1 MTIAGGTET
10 AADAAGIRAAVAAW
24 IEWQMAAGVD
34 CTLGPSSRAVATPGL
49 RAPSPAA
56 VPSPRPDPAP
66 VRGTTRVSGAA
77 APAAADARALARSCR
92 TIEELRA
99 ALESFD
105 GCALAETATQLCF
118 ADGAPDAPLFLVGE
132 APGAEEDRIGRPF
145 VGQSGQLLDRMLA
158 WIGHDRTNTWIT
170 NAIFWRPPGNRT
182 PTPAEIA
189 ICQPFLERQIELL
202 RPRLLLFLGGI
213 AARALLGVSEGVS
226 RLRGRVF
233 SYRNEALPEPIPALV
248 TFHPAYLLRQPAQ
261 KRLVWRDL
269 LQVAEMLGKADANV
283 RRLQPITMETAKS

>member
-1 MTIAGGTET
+1 VAL
-10 AADAAGIRAAVAAW
+10 AAW

-34 CTLGPSSRAVATPGL
+34 CTLEEPQLLSAAADLKAATPEALPLTLPEPQTVAGRRL
-49 RAPSPAA
+49 VRTAG
-56 VPSPRPDPAP
+56 VGPRL
-66 VRGTTRVSGAA
+66 S
-77 APAAADARALARSCR
+77 ADARALARSCR

-99 ALESFD
+99 TLERFD

-118 ADGAPDAPLFLVGE
+118 ADGAPGAPLFIVGE

-158 WIGHDRTNTWIT
+158 WIGRDRSNTWIT

-213 AARALLGVSEGVS
+213 AARALLGVTEGVS
-226 RLRGRVF
+226 RLRGRTF
-233 SYRNEALPEPIPALV
+233 SYRNDLLPEPIPALV

-269 LQVAEMLGKADANV
+269 LQVAELLERAGE
-283 RRLQPITMETAKS
+283 RGRSLQPTEAEAATE

>member
-1 MTIAGGTET
+1 MTIDGGIEA
-10 AADAAGIRAAVAAW
+10 AADGAAIRVAVAAW

-34 CTLGPSSRAVATPGL
+34 CTLGSSSRGVASPVL
-49 RAPSPAA
+49 RAPAREA

-66 VRGTTRVSGAA
+66 VRGAARVSRGAA
-77 APAAADARALARSCR
+77 LAADARALARSCR

-99 ALESFD
+99 ALGSFD

-189 ICQPFLERQIELL
+189 VCQPFLERQIELL
-202 RPRLLLFLGGI
+202 RPRILLFLGGI

-226 RLRGRVF
+226 RLRGRIF

-269 LQVAEMLGKADANV
+269 LQVADMLGKAGATPRPV
-283 RRLQPITMETAKS
+283 PPITREGAKS

>member
-1 MTIAGGTET
+1 M
-10 AADAAGIRAAVAAW
+10 
-24 IEWQMAAGVD
+24 
-34 CTLGPSSRAVATPGL
+34 
-49 RAPSPAA
+49 PAA
-56 VPSPRPDPAP
+56 VPLSLP
-66 VRGTTRVSGAA
+66 GLE
-77 APAAADARALARSCR
+77 PAAGHRLARSAGVASRLSADARALARSCR
-92 TIEELRA
+92 TIDDLRA
-99 ALESFD
+99 ALERFD

-118 ADGAPDAPLFLVGE
+118 ADGTPGAPLFLVGE

-158 WIGHDRTNTWIT
+158 WIGRDRSNTWIT

-189 ICQPFLERQIELL
+189 VCQPFLERQIELL

-213 AARALLGVSEGVS
+213 AARALLGVNEGVS
-226 RLRGRVF
+226 RLRGRIF
-233 SYRNEALPEPIPALV
+233 FYHNDLLPEPIPALV

-269 LQVAEMLGKADANV
+269 LQVAELLEKAGESA
-283 RRLQPITMETAKS
+283 RSLQPTEAEAATE